1 MNYGF
6 LFLLFVSYF
15 FTHQVIQNTVHVTVG
30 GLVGNWWFEPS
41 EASSCCSSALN
52 NSFLRAVTTS
62 FGSICFGSLLVAI
75 LDALRL
81 LANTARGMD
90 DGGIGACI
98 AECILECL
106 ARLLE
111 YFNKW
116 YVDWFGASA
125 SMRLFLPT
133 HEFLLFGM

>member
-1 MNYGF
+1 M
-6 LFLLFVSYF
+6 
-15 FTHQVIQNTVHVTVG
+15 
-30 GLVGNWWFEPS
+30 VGNWWMEPE
-41 EASSCCSSALN
+41 EAASCCSSAVN
-52 NSFLRAVTTS
+52 NSFLRAITTS

-81 LANTARGMD
+81 LANTARAND

-98 AECILECL
+98 AECILDCL

-116 YVDWFGASA
+116 YVRRCALVGAALSWLDSTLA
-125 SMRLFLPT
+125 KP
-133 HEFLLFGM
+133 

>member
-1 MNYGF
+1 M
-6 LFLLFVSYF
+6 
-15 FTHQVIQNTVHVTVG
+15 
-30 GLVGNWWFEPS
+30 VGNWWFEPS
-41 EASSCCSSALN
+41 EANCCCSSALN
-52 NSFLRAVTTS
+52 NSFLRAITTS

-81 LANTARGMD
+81 LAQTARNAD

-98 AECILECL
+98 AECILNCL

-116 YVDWFGASA
+116 YVVELSILCDICG
-125 SMRLFLPT
+125 LCDPYIYI
-133 HEFLLFGM
+133 H